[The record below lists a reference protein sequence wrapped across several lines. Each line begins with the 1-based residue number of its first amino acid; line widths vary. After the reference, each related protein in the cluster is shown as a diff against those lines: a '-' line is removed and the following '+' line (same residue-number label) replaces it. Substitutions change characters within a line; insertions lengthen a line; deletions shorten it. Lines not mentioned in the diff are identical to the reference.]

1 MAELGVSRFNLIL
14 ASIAKAHGQE
24 AVLAF
29 SLADWGAPLMAIN
42 QYRRHA
48 LECLCIADE
57 NMTSSE
63 NRMLLV
69 GMAEAWLVLA
79 RRAEQNAS
87 AEILLETTS
96 PPLAA
101 TAA

>member
-1 MAELGVSRFNLIL
+1 MGFLQVISGEHHS
-14 ASIAKAHGQE
+14 
-24 AVLAF
+24 
-29 SLADWGAPLMAIN
+29 MAIN

-48 LECLCIADE
+48 LECLCMADE
-57 NMTSSE
+57 NAISPE

-69 GMAEAWLVLA
+69 GMAQAWLKLA
-79 RRAEQNAS
+79 QLVEQNPS
-87 AEILLETTS
+87 AEMLWHTTS

>member
-1 MAELGVSRFNLIL
+1 MAVLGVSIFNLIL

-29 SLADWGAPLMAIN
+29 SIADWGAPLMAIN

-57 NMTSSE
+57 NMTSPE

-69 GMAEAWLVLA
+69 GMAQAWLVLA

>member
-1 MAELGVSRFNLIL
+1 
-14 ASIAKAHGQE
+14 
-24 AVLAF
+24 
-29 SLADWGAPLMAIN
+29 MAIH

-48 LECLCIADE
+48 LECLRIADE
-57 NMTSSE
+57 NMTSPE

-69 GMAEAWLVLA
+69 GMAQAWLVLA

>member
-1 MAELGVSRFNLIL
+1 L
-14 ASIAKAHGQE
+14 
-24 AVLAF
+24 
-29 SLADWGAPLMAIN
+29 
-42 QYRRHA
+42 
-48 LECLCIADE
+48 
-57 NMTSSE
+57 TSPE

-69 GMAEAWLVLA
+69 GMAQAWLVLA